1 MNKLVILDR
10 DGVVNFDSDDYVKS
24 VDEWLPIPGSI
35 EAIARLSQAGFL
47 VAIATNQ
54 SGVGRGYYD
63 EATLQAMNQKML
75 DLVTAAGGSIHA
87 IAYCPHLPDAGC
99 DCRKPAPGMI
109 YQIEKMLDHPVQ
121 SAYFVGDSLRDLE
134 AAQTAKCIPVLVMT
148 GKGGRTL
155 KKLAETA
162 YADTP
167 VFTNLAAFVDNLLET
182 T

>member
-1 MNKLVILDR
+1 LNKLVILDR
-10 DGVVNFDSDDYVKS
+10 DGVVNFDSDEYVKS
-24 VDEWLPIPGSI
+24 ADEWLPIPGSI
-35 EAIARLSQAGFL
+35 EAITRLSKAGFK

-63 EATLQAMNQKML
+63 EFALQAMNQKML
-75 DLVTAAGGSIHA
+75 DLVTAANGCIHA

-121 SAYFVGDSLRDLE
+121 GAYFVGDSLKDIQ
-134 AAQTAKCIPVLVMT
+134 AAQAANCIPILVTT
-148 GKGGRTL
+148 GKGSKTL
-155 KKLAETA
+155 ITLAETV

-167 VFTNLAAFVDNLLET
+167 VFIDLAAFVDNLLAHT
-182 T
+182 